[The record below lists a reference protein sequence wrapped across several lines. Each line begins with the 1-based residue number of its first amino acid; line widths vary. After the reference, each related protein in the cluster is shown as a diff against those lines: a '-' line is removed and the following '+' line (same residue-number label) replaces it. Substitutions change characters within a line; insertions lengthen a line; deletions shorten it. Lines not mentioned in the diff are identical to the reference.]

1 MTNAIS
7 QGVKISIE
15 TAYQDQYSD
24 AGDNNFMFAYS
35 ITIQNLTEQPIQLLR
50 RKWFI
55 FDASGETRVVEGE
68 GVVGLQPIIVSG
80 ESYNYVSGCSLTS
93 EMGSMRGFYIMKNL
107 ITNMELEVEIPEFEL
122 ITPYKLN

>member
-1 MTNAIS
+1 MTTAIS

-15 TAYQDQYSD
+15 TVYQDKYSD
-24 AGDNNFMFAYS
+24 ASENNFMFAYS
-35 ITIQNLTEQPIQLLR
+35 ITIQNLTDQPLQLLR

-55 FDASGETRVVEGE
+55 FDSSGETRTVEGE
-68 GVVGLQPIIVSG
+68 GVVGLQPIIVSN

-93 EMGSMRGFYIMKNL
+93 EVGSMRGFYIMKNIL
-107 ITNMELEVEIPEFEL
+107 TDAELEVEIPEFEL